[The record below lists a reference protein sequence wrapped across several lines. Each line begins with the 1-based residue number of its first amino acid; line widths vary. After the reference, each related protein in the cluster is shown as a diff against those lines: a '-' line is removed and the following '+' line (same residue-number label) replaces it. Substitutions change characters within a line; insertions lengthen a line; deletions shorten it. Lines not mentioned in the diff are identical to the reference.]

1 MTLAAGW
8 SSAIVLNW
16 LIMREPFLQ
25 RIEKR
30 AVVGDGAM
38 GTMLYAKGIPFS
50 RCFDELNLSLPHL
63 VKEVHLGYVKAGA
76 EVIETNTFGA
86 TRPRLSKHEF
96 EGKAREINLA
106 GVRLAREV
114 AGDELYVAGSVGP
127 LGIPLEPLG
136 STSLEEARE
145 MFREQIAAL
154 VEGGVDLIV
163 IETMVDLEEA
173 RQALFAARDVG
184 SLPVVVQ
191 MTIQQDGSTPTG
203 TTPEDFTRQLD
214 AWGADVIGL
223 NCSMGPAGILE
234 TLERMAQVTGKKL
247 AAQPNAGL
255 PRTVEGRSI
264 YLCSPEY
271 MANYARRFI
280 EVGARLVGGCCGT
293 TPQHIAAIKAAVRSL
308 NLGPRRAAVEAA
320 RHSVQVMEPPPLEQ
334 RSKLAGKLARREFPV
349 LIEVVPP
356 KGCDPTREV
365 EGAQYLLDQG
375 VDAANISDGAGSTAR
390 MSAQTLAA
398 IIQQRVGIEV
408 LLHYSCLHRNVL
420 SIQSDLLGA
429 YALGLKNIL
438 AVTGQAPAL
447 GTYPGATA
455 VHDVDSIG
463 LVNVLNNLNRGL
475 DVGGNPLGTQT
486 GFLIGVEAN
495 PYALDPEEE
504 LHRFRYKVEAGAN
517 FAVTQPV
524 FDPEP
529 LARFIERLD
538 KAHVTRIPILAGI
551 YPLTSF
557 RNAEFLNN
565 EVPGVSVPPA
575 LMERM
580 READTGDKARA
591 EGVRIAQELVA
602 AVRDL
607 VQGVQIQAPFG
618 RYAMAVEVTSV
629 LRQGAA
635 VRS

>member
-1 MTLAAGW
+1 
-8 SSAIVLNW
+8 
-16 LIMREPFLQ
+16 MREPFLQ
-25 RIEKR
+25 KLEKR
-30 AVVGDGAM
+30 ALVCDGAM
-38 GTMLYAKGIPFS
+38 GTMLYAKGVPFS
-50 RCFDELNLSLPHL
+50 RCFDELNLSLPQA
-63 VKEVHLGYVKAGA
+63 VKEVHLAYIKAGA

-86 TRPRLSKHEF
+86 SRPRL
-96 EGKAREINLA
+96 GKFDLGDKVREINLA
-106 GVRLAREV
+106 GARLAREV
-114 AGDELYVAGSVGP
+114 AGDGLYVAGSVGP

-136 STSLEEARE
+136 PTSLDEARE
-145 MFREQIAAL
+145 FFRQQITAL

-163 IETMVDLEEA
+163 IETMVDLQEA
-173 RQALFAARDVG
+173 RQALLAAREVCA
-184 SLPVVVQ
+184 LPVVVQ
-191 MTIQQDGSTPTG
+191 MTIQEDGSSPTG
-203 TTPEDFTRQLD
+203 TQPEDFTRQLD

-223 NCSMGPAGILE
+223 NCSLGPAGVLE
-234 TLERMAQVTGKKL
+234 TLERMAKVTARKL
-247 AAQPNAGL
+247 SAQPNAGL
-255 PRTVEGRSI
+255 PRTVEGRSL

-271 MANYARRFI
+271 MASHAQRFI
-280 EVGARLVGGCCGT
+280 QAGARLVGGCCGT
-293 TPQHIAAIKAAVRSL
+293 TPEHIGAIKAAVRSL
-308 NLGPRRAAVEAA
+308 NLGPRRKALEVSSPPVEAMTA
-320 RHSVQVMEPPPLEQ
+320 VALER
-334 RSKLAGKLARREFPV
+334 RSKLAEKLVRREFPI

-365 EGAQYLLDQG
+365 EGAEYLRGQG
-375 VDAANISDGAGSTAR
+375 ADAVNIPDGAGSTAR

-398 IIQQRVGIEV
+398 IIQQRVGVEV
-408 LLHYSCLHRNVL
+408 LLHYSCLDRNVL

-429 YALGLKNIL
+429 YALGLRNIL
-438 AVTGQAPAL
+438 AVTGHPPAL
-447 GTYPGATA
+447 GTYPAATA
-455 VHDVDSIG
+455 VRDLDSIG

-475 DVGGNPLGTQT
+475 DAGGNPLGTQT

-504 LHRFRYKVEAGAN
+504 LHRFRYKAEAGAN

-529 LARFIERLD
+529 LARFLERLD
-538 KAHVTRIPILAGI
+538 KAHVTRIPVLAGI

-580 READTGDKARA
+580 RQADTGDKARA

-618 RYAMAVEVTSV
+618 RYAMAVEVASV
-629 LRQGAA
+629 LRQRAA